1 MPANRRITAAM
12 SVALAALPTLG
23 VAEQYTR
30 TEKFVFVNCGR
41 CHVIGKINQMG
52 GIGST
57 PSFAA
62 IRTLPDWED
71 RVRSFYALNPHPA
84 FTQIEGVTEP
94 FPENRP
100 SPIHPLMLSPR
111 QIDVIVEFVRGIK
124 PKDLGA
130 AVGVR

>member
-1 MPANRRITAAM
+1 MPAHRLFAT
-12 SVALAALPTLG
+12 ALASMLTAIPTASG
-23 VAEQYTR
+23 AEQYTR

-41 CHVIGKINQMG
+41 CHVIGKINRMG

-62 IRTLPDWED
+62 IRALPDWEA
-71 RVRSFYALNPHPA
+71 RMRSFYALNPHPA

-100 SPIHPLMLSPR
+100 SPIHPLRLTPK
-111 QIDVIVEFVRGIK
+111 QIDVIVEFVRGIE

-130 AVGVR
+130 TIGIR